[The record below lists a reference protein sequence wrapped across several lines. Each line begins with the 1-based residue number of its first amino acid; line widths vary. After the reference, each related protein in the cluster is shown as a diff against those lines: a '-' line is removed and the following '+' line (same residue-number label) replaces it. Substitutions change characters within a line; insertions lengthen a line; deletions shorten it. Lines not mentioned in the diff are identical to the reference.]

1 MKALRPLLLLLALLF
16 TGLAQP
22 LLAQSFPKLT
32 GRVVDEAHLLSAEQ
46 AAALGVK
53 LAQLEQQSG
62 RQLVVATVP
71 SLQDYD
77 ISDYAYR
84 LGRAWGIGDKEKND
98 GAILLVAPNERRV
111 FIATGYGV
119 EGVVTDALASQIIRN
134 QITPRFKDNDY
145 PGGITVGVDALSE
158 LLTLPPEEAR
168 ARAAQA
174 EAQQR
179 KQRDDPNI
187 LGAVIVLAFVALFI
201 VLPLTRAARG
211 GRRRRGGMG
220 IPPVILWGSG
230 LGGGRDDDDD
240 HWGGFGGGGGF
251 GGFGG
256 GGGFSGG
263 GGSFGGGGAGGSW

>member
-1 MKALRPLLLLLALLF
+1 MKALRPLLFLLALLCA
-16 TGLAQP
+16 GLAQAS
-22 LLAQSFPKLT
+22 LAQSFPQLT
-32 GRVVDEAHLLSAEQ
+32 GRVVDEARLLSPEQ

-71 SLQDYD
+71 DLQDHD

-84 LGRAWGIGDKEKND
+84 LGRAWGIGDKEKSD

-119 EGVVTDALASQIIRN
+119 EGTVTDALASQIIRDR
-134 QITPRFKDNDY
+134 ITPRFKAGDY
-145 PGGITVGVDALSE
+145 PGGIEAGVDALSE
-158 LLTLPPEEAR
+158 LLRLPPDEAR

-174 EAQQR
+174 QAAERQR
-179 KQRDDPNI
+179 QKDDPNI
-187 LGAVIVLAFVALFI
+187 LGAILVLAFIFFFFI
-201 VLPLTRAARG
+201 LPMMRAARG
-211 GRRRRGGMG
+211 RRHGRRGGAG
-220 IPPVILWGSG
+220 PIILWGPG
-230 LGGGRDDDDD
+230 FGGGRDDDD
-240 HWGGFGGGGGF
+240 HWGGWGGFGGGGGW
-251 GGFGG
+251 GG